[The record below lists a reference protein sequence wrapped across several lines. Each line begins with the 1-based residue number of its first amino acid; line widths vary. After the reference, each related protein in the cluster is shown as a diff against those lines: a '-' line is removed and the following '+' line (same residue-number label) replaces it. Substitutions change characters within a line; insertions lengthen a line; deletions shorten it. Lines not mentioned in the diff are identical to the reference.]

1 MGKAKRAHRSSS
13 SRKDGGHGASRL
25 LPTLRQLNKGRELA
39 TNVDEGFIEVVV
51 MRAVTRFAMVLSLTA
66 ALASS
71 CTAAF
76 AAQPYE
82 GFWASTK
89 KDCRDQDSASRMSIE
104 GGNRLYW
111 YETRCRAGEITADGK
126 QSWKMRLACEGEGEK
141 FRSNPRVSVA
151 ADGRLVIEN
160 GPVGQAKRQTYV
172 RCEIAKKR

>member
-1 MGKAKRAHRSSS
+1 
-13 SRKDGGHGASRL
+13 
-25 LPTLRQLNKGRELA
+25 
-39 TNVDEGFIEVVV
+39 
-51 MRAVTRFAMVLSLTA
+51 MRAVTRFAMVLSLTS

-111 YETRCRAGEITADGK
+111 YETRCRASEITADGK

-151 ADGRLVIEN
+151 ADGRLLIEN

-172 RCEIAKKR
+172 RCEVAKKR

>member
-1 MGKAKRAHRSSS
+1 
-13 SRKDGGHGASRL
+13 
-25 LPTLRQLNKGRELA
+25 LNKGRGLA
-39 TNVDEGFIEVVV
+39 TNLDEGFVEVAV

-76 AAQPYE
+76 AAQLYE

-89 KDCRDQDSASRMSIE
+89 KDCRDQDSANRMSIE

-151 ADGRLVIEN
+151 SDGRLVIEN

>member
-1 MGKAKRAHRSSS
+1 MLLTL
-13 SRKDGGHGASRL
+13 GAV
-25 LPTLRQLNKGRELA
+25 LA
-39 TNVDEGFIEVVV
+39 G
-51 MRAVTRFAMVLSLTA
+51 
-66 ALASS
+66 S
-71 CTAAF
+71 CAPAF

-89 KDCRDQDSASRMSIE
+89 KDCRDDDSPNRMSVE

-126 QSWKMRLACEGEGEK
+126 LGWKMKLACEGEGEK
-141 FRSNPRVSVA
+141 FRSNPRVSIAV
-151 ADGRLVIEN
+151 DGKLVMDN

>member
-1 MGKAKRAHRSSS
+1 
-13 SRKDGGHGASRL
+13 
-25 LPTLRQLNKGRELA
+25 
-39 TNVDEGFIEVVV
+39 
-51 MRAVTRFAMVLSLTA
+51 MRAATRFTLILGLGA
-66 ALASS
+66 ALAGE
-71 CTAAF
+71 CAPAC

-82 GFWASTK
+82 GFWASTR
-89 KDCRDQDSASRMSIE
+89 KDCRDQDSANRMSIE

-111 YETRCRAGEITADGK
+111 YETRCRASEITADGK

-141 FRSNPRVSVA
+141 FRSDPRVSVA

>member
-1 MGKAKRAHRSSS
+1 
-13 SRKDGGHGASRL
+13 
-25 LPTLRQLNKGRELA
+25 
-39 TNVDEGFIEVVV
+39 

-111 YETRCRAGEITADGK
+111 YETRCRASEITADGK

-151 ADGRLVIEN
+151 ADSRLVIEN

>member
-1 MGKAKRAHRSSS
+1 
-13 SRKDGGHGASRL
+13 
-25 LPTLRQLNKGRELA
+25 
-39 TNVDEGFIEVVV
+39 
-51 MRAVTRFAMVLSLTA
+51 MRAATQLAMVLSLVA
-66 ALASS
+66 APAW
-71 CTAAF
+71 

-89 KDCRDQDSASRMSIE
+89 KDCRDQDSANRMSIE

-141 FRSNPRVSVA
+141 FRSNPRLSIA
-151 ADGRLVIEN
+151 ADGRLVMQN

>member
-1 MGKAKRAHRSSS
+1 MRAATRFTLIL
-13 SRKDGGHGASRL
+13 GLGAS
-25 LPTLRQLNKGRELA
+25 LA
-39 TNVDEGFIEVVV
+39 GEC
-51 MRAVTRFAMVLSLTA
+51 APAW
-66 ALASS
+66 
-71 CTAAF
+71 
-76 AAQPYE
+76 AAQTYE

-89 KDCRDQDSASRMSIE
+89 KDCCDQDSASRMSIE

-111 YETRCRAGEITADGK
+111 YETRCRASEITADGK